1 MLEKI
6 KEIMKNTDYMYYGL
20 RCDDK
25 LYSIG
30 DICEKSYQWYQDEPG
45 SDDCEYNSYLGIW
58 KGEQLEGT
66 CGVKLR
72 KDNIDL
78 MLDRMSMYCY
88 AKHLYLIGSDW
99 MYNGEDA
106 YEGIFEDGEVLA
118 ILQ

>member
-6 KEIMKNTDYMYYGL
+6 KEIMENTDYIYYGL
-20 RCDDK
+20 RCDNK
-25 LYSIG
+25 VYNIG
-30 DICEKSYQWYQDEPG
+30 DICEKSYEWYQDER
-45 SDDCEYNSYLGIW
+45 DNCEYNSYLGLW

-99 MYNGEDA
+99 IYNGEDA
-106 YEGIFEDGEVLA
+106 YEGIFEDGEILA
-118 ILQ
+118 ILR